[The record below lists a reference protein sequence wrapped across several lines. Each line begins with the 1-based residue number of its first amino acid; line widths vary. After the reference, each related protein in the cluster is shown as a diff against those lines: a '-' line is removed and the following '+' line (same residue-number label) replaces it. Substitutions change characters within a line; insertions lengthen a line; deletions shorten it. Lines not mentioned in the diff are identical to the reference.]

1 MVMDRL
7 HRRWHC
13 LSGAPCTLR
22 HLRSSTCASLYGCWC
37 VGFHGGAPLIT
48 PRLLSKSQ
56 QQHQVSACSEDDMI
70 GALGIEDSR
79 HLRTA
84 DYEYIHSSSED

>member
-1 MVMDRL
+1 MHVEAPAEQHMRISVWL
-7 HRRWHC
+7 LVRGIPWRS
-13 LSGAPCTLR
+13 LS
-22 HLRSSTCASLYGCWC
+22 H
-37 VGFHGGAPLIT
+37 PLIT